1 MAKFSNLRNKALEL
15 NAQGGV
21 PFMEGRTKDELP
33 EGELVTV
40 VDYGFIKDPKGDYV
54 VLALKEYPQFFY
66 FGGSVVTEKFKALDV
81 DLTEDDREE
90 LHTEGLPV
98 AFAKKIS
105 KRGKREYTTC
115 VFFPDGE

>member
-1 MAKFSNLRNKALEL
+1 MAKFSNLRNLALEL
-15 NAQGGV
+15 NVQGGV
-21 PFMEGRTKDELP
+21 PFMEGRMQDELP

-66 FGGSVVTEKFKALDV
+66 FGGSVVTEKFKALDM

-90 LHTEGLPV
+90 LHNEGLPV
-98 AFAKKIS
+98 AFTKKIS
-105 KRGKREYTTC
+105 KRAKREYTTC
-115 VFFPDGE
+115 VFFPGE